1 MRWSTLVQL
10 VSSKTCLGCYLIS
23 SALKPQ
29 SLVLKQDETWE
40 IRFAGCEGLGLIKL
54 ARCYMSGS
62 SLQVSASGC
71 LERSNPGILKD
82 LRTFWVGRA
91 GFWSLSIY
99 VSCLG
104 FDYVVFSK
112 DLSCRNLLEL
122 PM

>member
-10 VSSKTCLGCYLIS
+10 VSSKTCLGSCLIS

-71 LERSNPGILKD
+71 LEGSTPGILKD
-82 LRTFWVGRA
+82 LRTFWVGRE
-91 GFWSLSIY
+91 GF
-99 VSCLG
+99 
-104 FDYVVFSK
+104 
-112 DLSCRNLLEL
+112 
-122 PM
+122 